1 MRSRRE
7 IERDYKRTEE
17 LVLEVLLDLRDI
29 LVKATKKKKAEKGAK
44 DADPRN

>member
-29 LVKATKKKKAEKGAK
+29 LVKATKKKKPEKGAK